1 MTELETIQILRDM
14 DEDEARK
21 KLLQH
26 QIEDAT
32 VRLRQLE
39 KLRLD
44 LEGEHQRLSEAMHE
58 IEEEND
64 RLSNEFVEPDLT
76 DRCQGSF
83 FEQLRIVEGIEEH
96 LTEQVT
102 GFKTCNSR
110 LQGEIN
116 ATEARIRR
124 YHAQLEDARK
134 SFQNTDAEF
143 RRANGDLIQ
152 KRAKLRQLDEELD
165 IVTKACQDIKDAVK
179 AKADEMKGFTEKD
192 AATLLAQK
200 KALEV
205 ELKARREEKKT
216 LEHRERDLNIRQMAT
231 KKLREKNSALN
242 QSANAWMSQRLSLVA
257 KVKRAKEEL
266 ELLTSRERG
275 ASKSDA
281 KASELQRNMDLNDE
295 DAKHALASEIEELN
309 NEKSVFLENTLKT
322 EMRVKEELEK
332 KLRDFEG
339 TSVEIL
345 EFQKT
350 TMELLAVQ
358 KSNAAK
364 EQRIAVLKKELADLR
379 GCLGK

>member
-1 MTELETIQILRDM
+1 M
-14 DEDEARK
+14 
-21 KLLQH
+21 
-26 QIEDAT
+26 
-32 VRLRQLE
+32 
-39 KLRLD
+39 
-44 LEGEHQRLSEAMHE
+44 
-58 IEEEND
+58 
-64 RLSNEFVEPDLT
+64 
-76 DRCQGSF
+76 
-83 FEQLRIVEGIEEH
+83 
-96 LTEQVT
+96 
-102 GFKTCNSR
+102 
-110 LQGEIN
+110 
-116 ATEARIRR
+116 
-124 YHAQLEDARK
+124 
-134 SFQNTDAEF
+134 
-143 RRANGDLIQ
+143 
-152 KRAKLRQLDEELD
+152 
-165 IVTKACQDIKDAVK
+165 
-179 AKADEMKGFTEKD
+179 
-192 AATLLAQK
+192 
-200 KALEV
+200 
-205 ELKARREEKKT
+205 KARREEKKT

-231 KKLREKNSALN
+231 KKLRDKNSAVK